1 MKKIL
6 LMVLMLVMTAS
17 AASDAK
23 KVRYMGNVKDL
34 IVATQKTRGG
44 TYNFL
49 NGSEFAQFGV
59 YEQRSKIKNAFKS
72 LNRQFKIVGPEID
85 GEFDKLKK
93 QMKGLNKM
101 AFQLEPLTSFKAY
114 SSLVNKMIDV
124 AGKVQK
130 TLYGNGSDFER
141 KASDVM
147 MNQIMR
153 LTEGL
158 GKLRGLGS
166 GVAARGEC
174 EDEEIDYMEEYVE
187 EVNDNMANVISSMVA
202 LNKAYGDKYPAG
214 LNPQLSKYKKDVETY
229 TDLAQTK
236 LIGQDGIELD
246 SNEYFSQGTSL
257 IKGAIKFF
265 KMNEKALK
273 E

>member
-1 MKKIL
+1 MKNLFLLGIHILVRIMKKIF
-6 LMVLMLVMTAS
+6 LMLLMLVMTAS

-101 AFQLEPLTSFKAY
+101 AFQLF
-114 SSLVNKMIDV
+114 
-124 AGKVQK
+124 
-130 TLYGNGSDFER
+130 
-141 KASDVM
+141 
-147 MNQIMR
+147 
-153 LTEGL
+153 
-158 GKLRGLGS
+158 
-166 GVAARGEC
+166 
-174 EDEEIDYMEEYVE
+174 
-187 EVNDNMANVISSMVA
+187 
-202 LNKAYGDKYPAG
+202 
-214 LNPQLSKYKKDVETY
+214 
-229 TDLAQTK
+229 
-236 LIGQDGIELD
+236 
-246 SNEYFSQGTSL
+246 
-257 IKGAIKFF
+257 
-265 KMNEKALK
+265 
-273 E
+273 